1 MTDSGGIGFRIEV
14 YVRMYIHMEGCSY
27 VGSPQYVRVC
37 TARKG
42 ADAMRRLSGERG
54 GDVSV
59 NLKQAVRSG
68 CRVALRT
75 MGLALR
81 RRLPTCW

>member
-1 MTDSGGIGFRIEV
+1 MHNSGGSDFQFLCADVCVWSMGLL
-14 YVRMYIHMEGCSY
+14 Y
-27 VGSPQYVRVC
+27 VGTALVCVC
-37 TARKG
+37 TARKV
-42 ADAMRRLSGERG
+42 ADAVRRLSGEGG

-75 MGLALR
+75 MGWRCEERA
-81 RRLPTCW
+81 C